1 LQDFAAVALADMAR
15 LGKAIT
21 ESYYGKKPEYSYWT
35 GCSTGGRQGLMMAQR
50 YPELYDGIVAL
61 APAINWNSMVPS
73 LYWPQQVMNR
83 LGVYPPQCELQA
95 YTKAAI
101 DACDELDGLK
111 DGVITD
117 ANACTF
123 DPFCKVGQSF
133 DCDGETLVFTS
144 EGATVARATWTG
156 MIDDSGKKQW
166 YGLNKDADL
175 SGTANTTTTG
185 NSSYGVPFN
194 VADSWPRY
202 FLAKDADFDVTNMTN
217 AQFFDF
223 VHQSRNEYASII
235 GTSDP
240 DLSRFKARNG
250 KMITWHGLADVLI
263 QPNGTVEYYERVMET
278 VDDVQ
283 DFYRYFEAP
292 GVGHC
297 SGGVG
302 AQPVRELEAL
312 VKWVEQGVAP
322 DTLEAVN
329 ATLYGEEPGPG
340 QSLPVRNLC
349 AWPKR
354 QRYNGGDPVRAES
367 FECV

>member
-1 LQDFAAVALADMAR
+1 
-15 LGKAIT
+15 
-21 ESYYGKKPEYSYWT
+21 
-35 GCSTGGRQGLMMAQR
+35 MMAQR
-50 YPELYDGIVAL
+50 YTELYDGILAL

-83 LGVYPPQCELQA
+83 LGVYPPQCELSA
-95 YTKAAI
+95 YTKAAV
-101 DACDELDGLK
+101 ASCDELDGLK
-111 DGVITD
+111 DGIIADSD
-117 ANACTF
+117 ACAF

-133 DCDGETLVFTS
+133 DCDGETRIFTS
-144 EGATVARATWTG
+144 EGATVAQATWTG

-175 SGTANTTTTG
+175 SGTANTTTIG
-185 NSSYGVPFN
+185 NSSYGAPFN
-194 VADSWPRY
+194 VAADWPRF

-217 AQFFDF
+217 AKFFDF
-223 VHQSRNEYASII
+223 VHQSRNEYESII

-250 KMITWHGLADVLI
+250 KMITWHGLADLLI
-263 QPNGTVEYYERVMET
+263 QPNGTVEYYERVLDT

-302 AQPVRELEAL
+302 AQPVKELEAL

-322 DTLEAVN
+322 ETLTAMN

-340 QSLPVRNLC
+340 QSLPMRNLC
-349 AWPKR
+349 LWPKM
-354 QRYNGGDPVRAES
+354 QTYNGGDPAEAES
-367 FECV
+367 FDCV